1 MIFNQSLS
9 PTAFNARVPY
19 YKEQRKEP
27 SSSASW
33 LLLSCI
39 RHLPVTQLHACLVTL
54 SAANVLSPEMLQ
66 EDPAG
71 PCPACRGHC
80 RELQVHRPRS
90 SAPRS
95 SASRT
100 KVTQTKTGRASTQH
114 CWLQKSSFKLFLP
127 LWDATLPAWKTEEGT
142 QGKKKK
148 KKRLDLNSPYL
159 IKANLYFKC
168 CFQHLHCLL
177 ILRTSFSSALNCD
190 FEESGC
196 RIMNAQPQGWE
207 KACEEPWKLFTIVT
221 EQHVMTKIKKHYI
234 PARRLSVTIQVSLR
248 TRAGTER
255 RNLFT
260 VNTSAWKYRAR
271 VTFCSQED
279 WH

>member
-1 MIFNQSLS
+1 MQGTLQGAPGASPKELSTQELSIPHKGAADEDRKGINTALLIAKIIFQAVFAIVGCDA
-9 PTAFNARVPY
+9 TCM
-19 YKEQRKEP
+19 KD
-27 SSSASW
+27 W
-33 LLLSCI
+33 
-39 RHLPVTQLHACLVTL
+39 
-54 SAANVLSPEMLQ
+54 
-66 EDPAG
+66 
-71 PCPACRGHC
+71 RGHS
-80 RELQVHRPRS
+80 RE
-90 SAPRS
+90 
-95 SASRT
+95 
-100 KVTQTKTGRASTQH
+100 K
-114 CWLQKSSFKLFLP
+114 
-127 LWDATLPAWKTEEGT
+127 E
-142 QGKKKK
+142 K

-159 IKANLYFKC
+159 IKANLYFKY

-196 RIMNAQPQGWE
+196 RIMDAQPQGWE